1 MELFNHQKLILEK
14 DPTYSGLFIGTGG
27 GKTAI
32 ALHLARGKTLVI
44 APKQLRLDRTWER
57 NAEKFSIA
65 EPLTVM
71 SKEDFRSAFQNGA
84 IGEYDTV
91 IIDECHHFLSG
102 ISTDTRTVKGQP
114 VPKIS
119 QLTAALIS
127 YIKKTPPKR
136 LYLLSATPASKPMH
150 VFTMG
155 VILGRWGLE
164 RYFEFREK
172 YYFRTKKGYRE
183 FWIPRKSQEHTERLA
198 ELVKSMGETGT
209 LSDWFDVPEQTHK
222 VEHVMLTPEQTKA
235 IKDMEKAT
243 IDPMTRLAKMRTL
256 ENGCEYVAQVE
267 QITAREQRLTRGK
280 KTYKNNKVTRI
291 LELAEEF
298 PKLLIFAQYTAQVE
312 QIAEALKAEGHT
324 VFSLTGKT
332 KDRGTIFQDA
342 EKLPSAYVVAQA
354 DIAEGYEWKSCNVVV
369 WASKSTKFYPYDQGK
384 GRVLR
389 ADAIKKNLYVHLVVP
404 NGQDEKCHETIM
416 RGEDFQE
423 RIHLAD

>member
-1 MELFNHQKLILEK
+1 MELYAHQKQIVDK
-14 DPTYSGLFIGTGG
+14 DPTHTGLWLGTGS
-27 GKTAI
+27 GKGAI
-32 ALHLARGKTLVI
+32 ALSLTRGNTLVV

-57 NAEKFSIA
+57 NAEKFGINV
-65 EPLTVM
+65 PLTVL
-71 SKEDFRSAFQNGA
+71 SKEDFRSAFQNGTLKA
-84 IGEYDTV
+84 YDTV
-91 IIDECHHFLSG
+91 IWDEVHHALSG

-119 QLTAALIS
+119 QLTAAFIS
-127 YIKKTPPKR
+127 YLKQSPPKR

-183 FWIPRKSQEHTERLA
+183 FWIPRKSEEHKARLA
-198 ELVKSMGETGT
+198 LLVRSMGEVGT

-222 VEHVMLTPEQTKA
+222 VEHILLTTEQEKA
-235 IKDMEKAT
+235 IKDMEKNT

-267 QITAREQRLTRGK
+267 QVTEREQRLTRGK
-280 KTYKNNKVTRI
+280 RTYKNNKVTRI

-312 QIAEALKAEGHT
+312 QIAEALREEGHT
-324 VFSLTGKT
+324 VFTLTGKT
-332 KDRGTIFQDA
+332 KDRGTIFQEA
-342 EKLPSAYVVAQA
+342 EALPSAYVVAQA

-416 RGEDFQE
+416 SGQDFQE
-423 RIHLAD
+423 RIQFSD